1 MQESLPT
8 RRRTSLIRPLGLA
21 VAGVCVLAASIWL
34 SRHGG
39 DEASL
44 HNIFAIVTGPAVAP
58 APPLVAPPL
67 VAAPPA
73 APAITPAALPG
84 QAPLTPPSFDIV
96 RVSPTGEAVVAG
108 RAEPGATVAV
118 TSNGTEIGRV
128 QADQAGQFVLLPAK
142 PLPAGGQAL
151 ELSATTGQGA
161 QLQAAAPVLVIVPD
175 RPVPPAASG
184 ATKPPVAS
192 AMATAQGLGTE
203 AAGPKLGIAVQA
215 GPDDAP
221 LRVLQG
227 PSAGTGSKLG
237 LELLDYDQKGA
248 IRFAG
253 TAPPGSVTRVY
264 VDNMAIGDAVA
275 DASGH
280 WKLSPHDPIATGLRR
295 LRMDQIGADGSVVA
309 RVELPFQRAQMTAQD
324 VPQDRVVVQP
334 QQNLWRLA
342 RRAYGQGIRYTE
354 IFEANRDQIRDPN
367 LIFPGQV
374 FTMPPGALP
383 MQPSSKASR

>member
-1 MQESLPT
+1 MSESLPT
-8 RRRTSLIRPLGLA
+8 QRRTSLIRSLGLG
-21 VAGVCVLAASIWL
+21 VAGLCVLAASIWL
-34 SRHGG
+34 SRSGNEVSVQNVVVSVTSPAALPVQPAG
-39 DEASL
+39 ASL
-44 HNIFAIVTGPAVAP
+44 QTLAASALAPAKAAP
-58 APPLVAPPL
+58 APPMA
-67 VAAPPA
+67 
-73 APAITPAALPG
+73 
-84 QAPLTPPSFDIV
+84 PSFDIV
-96 RVSPTGEAVVAG
+96 RVSPAGEAVVAG

-128 QADQAGQFVLLPAK
+128 QADQTGQFVLLPAK
-142 PLPAGGQAL
+142 PLQSGGQML
-151 ELSATTGQGA
+151 ELSAKTDQGA
-161 QLQAAAPVLVIVPD
+161 RAEAAAPVLVIVPD
-175 RPVPPAASG
+175 RPAPSTSVAGGSRPPI
-184 ATKPPVAS
+184 ATTT
-192 AMATAQGLGTE
+192 ATSESPNTQGM
-203 AAGPKLGIAVQA
+203 GPKLGIVVQA
-215 GPDDAP
+215 GPDNAP

-253 TAPPGSVTRVY
+253 TAPAGSVTRVY
-264 VDNMAIGDAVA
+264 VDNTAIGDAIA

-280 WKLSPHDPIATGLRR
+280 WKLSPRDAVTHGLHR
-295 LRMDQIGADGSVVA
+295 LRMDQIGAVGGVAA
-309 RVELPFQRAQMTAQD
+309 RVELPFERAQLTAQE

-374 FTMPPGALP
+374 FAMPASAPP
-383 MQPSSKASR
+383 MPPSSKASR